1 MSTTYALSGQRV
13 SSLLA
18 PAGPPF
24 ASPTTHDVMFRLR
37 AHPLALAALTV
48 LAACAGSDGT
58 PARLAIVDSRDRY
71 DPRSFDP
78 ALSTDVPT
86 GRAVGYVF
94 EGLTRFSPDAQVEPA
109 LASSWTVSSDGR
121 IWRFT
126 LRQNVKFHDGSAFTA
141 PNVIASFARVLD
153 PKTRGGRGWPLFP
166 IAGAR
171 DFAAGNAK
179 TIRGLQVLNDS
190 TIEITLT
197 EPFAIF
203 PKLLAM
209 PVASIVPDSIAADF
223 GEKPVGTG
231 PWKLAE
237 WKHDDFARFV
247 RNETYWGTKPLQDT
261 LIARIIPEP
270 STAVAEFEAG
280 NVDLLYIPEAES
292 RDWEQTEE
300 KKGLL
305 QSAPVLRLWYI
316 AINTTRGPL
325 ADVRV
330 RRAINH
336 AVDTKAILTQLLG
349 GRGTLAAGIIPPAL
363 EGADTT
369 RAPYAHDVARA
380 RQLLAEAGY
389 PNGITIKLWC
399 SQDAT
404 QSRVAQAVQGYLKEA
419 GITAELVQ
427 RESASMRE
435 AARKGEADL
444 VLKDWYADYPDAEN
458 FLYPLLHS
466 SNAGVGGNVSFFKD
480 AGFDSV
486 VTASRR
492 ETDLVARTALY
503 ARADSIAFAQAPM
516 VFLLFYNELY
526 AVQPWLRNWTAP
538 TIFNGQRMIG
548 ARIDR
553 SPP

>member
-1 MSTTYALSGQRV
+1 MPRFCTTAI
-13 SSLLA
+13 
-18 PAGPPF
+18 
-24 ASPTTHDVMFRLR
+24 
-37 AHPLALAALTV
+37 ALAV
-48 LAACAGSDGT
+48 LIGTTACSGGEKT
-58 PARLAIVDSRDRY
+58 PARLAIIDSRDTY

-109 LASSWTVSSDGR
+109 LASSWTVSPDGR

-141 PNVIASFARVLD
+141 KHVVSSFTRVLD

-166 IAGAR
+166 IAGATA
-171 DFAAGNAK
+171 FAAGKASSIAGL
-179 TIRGLQVLNDS
+179 TIENDS
-190 TIEITLT
+190 TVVITLT

-209 PVASIVPDSIAADF
+209 PVASIVPTTTAADF
-223 GEKPVGTG
+223 GEKPLGTG

-237 WKHDDFARFV
+237 WKHDDFVRFV
-247 RNETYWGTKPLQDT
+247 RNEAYWGTKPLADS
-261 LIARIIPEP
+261 LVARIIPEP
-270 STAVAEFEAG
+270 STAVAEFESG
-280 NVDLLYIPEAES
+280 NVDILYIPEAETRS
-292 RDWEQTEE
+292 WEQTDE
-300 KKGLL
+300 KKALL
-305 QSAPVLRLWYI
+305 QAAPVLRLWYV

-336 AVDTKAILTQLLG
+336 AINTKAILTQLLG
-349 GRGTLAAGIIPPAL
+349 GRGRLAAGVIPPAL
-363 EGADTT
+363 DGSDTT
-369 RAPYAHDVARA
+369 RAPYAHDVAKA
-380 RQLLAEAGY
+380 KQLLTDAGF
-389 PNGITIKLWC
+389 PAGITVKLWC

-404 QSRVAQAVQGYLKEA
+404 QSRVAQAIQGYLKEA

-466 SNAGVGGNVSFFKD
+466 ANAGVGGNVSFFKD
-480 AGFDSV
+480 PAFDAV

-492 ETDLVARTALY
+492 ETDTAKRTALY
-503 ARADSIAFAQAPM
+503 AKADSIAFAQAPM

-526 AVQPWLRNWTAP
+526 AVQPWLKNWTAP

-553 SPP
+553 GTP

>member
-1 MSTTYALSGQRV
+1 MINRHTLALS
-13 SSLLA
+13 
-18 PAGPPF
+18 
-24 ASPTTHDVMFRLR
+24 
-37 AHPLALAALTV
+37 LAALT
-48 LAACAGSDGT
+48 LLTACAGGDGT
-58 PARLAIVDSRDRY
+58 PARGAIVDSRDTY

-109 LASSWTVSSDGR
+109 LASSWTVSPDGR

-141 PNVIASFARVLD
+141 KNVLASFTRVLD

-166 IAGAR
+166 IAGATE
-171 DFAAGNAK
+171 FAAGKA
-179 TIRGLQVLNDS
+179 TSISGLRIENDS
-190 TIEITLT
+190 TIVITLS

-209 PVASIVPDSIAADF
+209 PVASIVPTTIGADF

-231 PWKLAE
+231 PWRLAE
-237 WKHDDFARFV
+237 WKHDDFV
-247 RNETYWGTKPLQDT
+247 RYVRYADYWGNKPLQDT
-261 LIARIIPEP
+261 LVARIIPEA
-270 STAVAEFEAG
+270 STAVAEFESG
-280 NVDLLYIPEAES
+280 NVDILYIPEAET

-300 KKGLL
+300 KKALL
-305 QSAPVLRLWYI
+305 QAAPVLRLWYV

-336 AVDTKAILTQLLG
+336 AIDTRAILSQLLG
-349 GRGTLAAGIIPPAL
+349 GRGRLAAGVVPPAL

-369 RAPYAHDVARA
+369 RAPYAHDVAKA
-380 RQLLAEAGY
+380 RQLLADAGF
-389 PNGITIKLWC
+389 PKGITVKLWC

-404 QSRVAQAVQGYLKEA
+404 QSRVAQAIQGYLKDA

-466 SNAGVGGNVSFFKD
+466 ANAGVGGNVSFFKD
-480 AGFDSV
+480 PAFDAV
-486 VTASRR
+486 VSASRR
-492 ETDLVARTALY
+492 ETDLTKRTALY
-503 ARADSIAFAQAPM
+503 ARADSIAHAQAPM

-548 ARIDR
+548 ANIDR
-553 SPP
+553 AAR

>member
-1 MSTTYALSGQRV
+1 MLVSRHRARALLSLA
-13 SSLLA
+13 LLA
-18 PAGPPF
+18 GCSGGNAG
-24 ASPTTHDVMFRLR
+24 VQRR
-37 AHPLALAALTV
+37 
-48 LAACAGSDGT
+48 
-58 PARLAIVDSRDRY
+58 AIVDSRDTY

-109 LASSWTVSSDGR
+109 LASSWTVSPDGR

-126 LRQNVKFHDGSAFTA
+126 LRRNVKFHDGSAFTA
-141 PNVIASFARVLD
+141 QHVVNSFTRVLD

-166 IAGAR
+166 IAGAT
-171 DFAAGNAK
+171 DFAAGKA
-179 TIRGLQVLNDS
+179 TSIRGLRALNDS
-190 TIEITLT
+190 TIEITLA

-209 PVASIVPDSIAADF
+209 PVASIVPSTIPADF

-231 PWKLAE
+231 PWMLQA
-237 WKHDDFARFV
+237 WKHDDFVRFV
-247 RNETYWGTKPLQDT
+247 RNNAYWGDKPLQDT
-261 LIARIIPEP
+261 LVARIIPEP

-280 NVDLLYIPEAES
+280 NVDILYIPEAET
-292 RDWEQTEE
+292 RQWEQTEE
-300 KKGLL
+300 KKALL
-305 QSAPVLRLWYI
+305 QAAPVLRMWYV
-316 AINTTRGPL
+316 AMNTTRGPL
-325 ADVRV
+325 RDVRV

-336 AVDTKAILTQLLG
+336 AIDTKAILTQLLG
-349 GRGTLAAGIIPPAL
+349 GRGRLAAGVIPPAL
-363 EGADTT
+363 DGGDTL

-380 RQLLAEAGY
+380 KALLAQAGF
-389 PNGITIKLWC
+389 PNGITVKLWC

-404 QSRVAQAVQGYLKEA
+404 QSRVAQAIQGYLKDA

-466 SNAGVGGNVSFFKD
+466 ANVGVGGNVSFFRN
-480 AGFDSV
+480 AAYDSV

-492 ETDLVARTALY
+492 ETDITKRTALY
-503 ARADSIAFAQAPM
+503 VRADSIAFDQAPM

-526 AVQPWLRNWTAP
+526 AVQPWLKNWTAP
-538 TIFNGQRMIG
+538 TIFNGQRLIG

-553 SPP
+553 TTP

>member
-1 MSTTYALSGQRV
+1 M
-13 SSLLA
+13 
-18 PAGPPF
+18 PP
-24 ASPTTHDVMFRLR
+24 VR
-37 AHPLALAALTV
+37 ARAVALAALTL
-48 LAACAGSDGT
+48 LAGCGSGENT
-58 PARLAIVDSRDRY
+58 PKRTTIIDSRDTY

-109 LASSWTVSSDGR
+109 LASSWTVSPDGR

-141 PNVIASFARVLD
+141 QHVLKSFTRVLD

-166 IAGAR
+166 IAGATE
-171 DFAAGNAK
+171 FAAGKAAA
-179 TIRGLQVLNDS
+179 IRGVRVENDS

-209 PVASIVPDSIAADF
+209 PVASIVPITVGADF

-231 PWKLAE
+231 PWMLAE
-237 WKHDDFARFV
+237 WKHDDFVRFV
-247 RNETYWGTKPLQDT
+247 RNEQYWGTKPLQDT

-270 STAVAEFEAG
+270 STAVAEFESG
-280 NVDLLYIPEAES
+280 NVDLLYIPEAET
-292 RDWEQTEE
+292 RQWEQTEE
-300 KKGLL
+300 KKVLL
-305 QSAPVLRLWYI
+305 QAAPVLRLWYV

-330 RRAINH
+330 RQAINH
-336 AVDTKAILTQLLG
+336 AIDTKAILTQLLG
-349 GRGTLAAGIIPPAL
+349 GRGRLAAGIIPPAL
-363 EGADTT
+363 DGADTT
-369 RAPYAHDVARA
+369 RKPYAHDVAKA
-380 RQLLAEAGY
+380 RQLLTDAGF
-389 PNGITIKLWC
+389 PKGITVTLWC
-399 SQDAT
+399 SQDVT
-404 QSRVAQAVQGYLKEA
+404 QARVAQAIQGYLKEA

-466 SNAGVGGNVSFFKD
+466 ANTGVGGNVSFFRNAAFD
-480 AGFDSV
+480 AV
-486 VTASRR
+486 VTDARR
-492 ETDLVARTALY
+492 ETDVTRRTALY
-503 ARADSIAFAQAPM
+503 TRADSIAFAQAPM

-526 AVQPWLRNWTAP
+526 AVQPWLKNWTAP

-548 ARIDR
+548 ARIDHGK
-553 SPP
+553 P

>member
-1 MSTTYALSGQRV
+1 MFLRRRLSRSILPLV
-13 SSLLA
+13 ILA
-18 PAGPPF
+18 GCDGAGP
-24 ASPTTHDVMFRLR
+24 AVQR
-37 AHPLALAALTV
+37 
-48 LAACAGSDGT
+48 G
-58 PARLAIVDSRDRY
+58 AIVDSRDTY

-94 EGLTRFSPDAQVEPA
+94 EGLTRFSPEAQVEPA
-109 LASSWTVSSDGR
+109 LASSWTVSPDGR

-126 LRQNVKFHDGSAFTA
+126 LRRNVKFHDGSAFTA
-141 PNVIASFARVLD
+141 KHVVASFQRVLD

-166 IAGAR
+166 IAGAT
-171 DFAAGNAK
+171 DFAAGKAK
-179 TIRGLQVLNDS
+179 SISGLRIADDS
-190 TIEITLT
+190 TVVITLT

-209 PVASIVPDSIAADF
+209 PVASIVPTTIGADF
-223 GEKPVGTG
+223 GEKPLGTG
-231 PWKLAE
+231 PWRLAE
-237 WKHDDFARFV
+237 WRHDDFVRFV
-247 RNETYWGTKPLQDT
+247 RNADYWGPKPLQDT

-270 STAVAEFEAG
+270 STAVAEFESG
-280 NVDLLYIPEAES
+280 NVDLLYIPEPAT
-292 RDWEQTEE
+292 RLWEQTEE
-300 KKGLL
+300 KKALL
-305 QSAPVLRLWYI
+305 QAAPVLRLWYV

-336 AVDTKAILTQLLG
+336 AIDTRAILTQLLG
-349 GRGTLAAGIIPPAL
+349 GRGRLAAGIIPPAL
-363 EGADTT
+363 DGADTT
-369 RAPYAHDVARA
+369 RVPYAHDVARA
-380 RQLLAEAGY
+380 KRLLTEAGF
-389 PNGITIKLWC
+389 PGGITVKLWC

-404 QSRVAQAVQGYLKEA
+404 QSRVAQAIQGYLKEA

-480 AGFDSV
+480 AAFDSV

-492 ETDLVARTALY
+492 ETDVTRRTALY
-503 ARADSIAFAQAPM
+503 QRADSIAFAQAPM

-538 TIFNGQRMIG
+538 VIFNGQRMIG
-548 ARIDR
+548 ANIDR
-553 SPP
+553 STR

>member
-1 MSTTYALSGQRV
+1 MS
-13 SSLLA
+13 
-18 PAGPPF
+18 
-24 ASPTTHDVMFRLR
+24 HLR
-37 AHPLALAALTV
+37 ARAFTLLALTV
-48 LAACAGSDGT
+48 LTACGGSDST
-58 PARLAIVDSRDRY
+58 PKRGAIVDSRDTY

-109 LASSWTVSSDGR
+109 LASSWTVSPDGR

-141 PNVIASFARVLD
+141 QHVVSSFTRVLD

-166 IAGAR
+166 IAGAN
-171 DFAAGNAK
+171 DFAAGKA
-179 TIRGLQVLNDS
+179 TAISGLKVENDS
-190 TIEITLT
+190 TVVITLT

-209 PVASIVPDSIAADF
+209 PVASIVPATTGTDF

-231 PWKLAE
+231 PWKMVE
-237 WKHDDFARFV
+237 WKHDDFVRFV
-247 RNETYWGTKPLQDT
+247 RNDAYWGTKPLEDS

-280 NVDLLYIPEAES
+280 NVDILYIPEAET
-292 RDWEQTEE
+292 RQWEQTEE
-300 KKGLL
+300 KKALL
-305 QSAPVLRLWYI
+305 QAAPVLRLWYV
-316 AINTTRGPL
+316 AINTSRGPL

-336 AVDTKAILTQLLG
+336 AIDSKAILTQLLG
-349 GRGTLAAGIIPPAL
+349 GRGRLAAGIVPPAL
-363 EGADTT
+363 DGSDTT
-369 RAPYAHDVARA
+369 RAPYAHDVAKA
-380 RQLLAEAGY
+380 KQLLRDAGF
-389 PNGITIKLWC
+389 PNGITVKLWC

-404 QSRVAQAVQGYLKEA
+404 QSRVAQAIQGYLKDA

-466 SNAGVGGNVSFFKD
+466 ANAGVGGNVSFFRNP
-480 AGFDSV
+480 AFDSV

-492 ETDLVARTALY
+492 ETDVTKRTALY
-503 ARADSIAFAQAPM
+503 TRADSMAFAEAPM
-516 VFLLFYNELY
+516 VFLWFYNELY
-526 AVQPWLRNWTAP
+526 AVQPWLKNWTAP

-548 ARIDR
+548 ARIDHGT
-553 SPP
+553 P

>member
-1 MSTTYALSGQRV
+1 MLRFRTTPAAAIAFAL
-13 SSLLA
+13 
-18 PAGPPF
+18 
-24 ASPTTHDVMFRLR
+24 
-37 AHPLALAALTV
+37 LT
-48 LAACAGSDGT
+48 ACGGSDTT
-58 PARLAIVDSRDRY
+58 PKRSAIVDSRDTY

-109 LASSWTVSSDGR
+109 LASSWTVSDDGR

-141 PNVIASFARVLD
+141 NHVVASFTRVLD

-166 IAGAR
+166 IQGAT
-171 DFAAGNAK
+171 DFAAGKSNA
-179 TIRGLQVLNDS
+179 ISGLKIENDS
-190 TIEITLT
+190 TVVVTLT

-209 PVASIVPDSIAADF
+209 PVASMVPSTVAPDF

-237 WKHDDFARFV
+237 WKHDDFVRFV
-247 RNETYWGTKPLQDT
+247 RNDAYWGTKPLQDT

-270 STAVAEFEAG
+270 STAVAEFESG
-280 NVDLLYIPEAES
+280 NVDILYIPEAET
-292 RDWEQTEE
+292 RLWEQTDE
-300 KKGLL
+300 KKVLL
-305 QSAPVLRLWYI
+305 QAAPVLRLWYV
-316 AINTTRGPL
+316 AMNTTRGPL
-325 ADVRV
+325 KDVRV

-336 AVDTKAILTQLLG
+336 AIDTRAILTQLLG
-349 GRGTLAAGIIPPAL
+349 GRGRLAAGIVPPAL
-363 EGADTT
+363 DGSDTT
-369 RAPYAHDVARA
+369 RVPYAHDVAKA
-380 RQLLAEAGY
+380 KQLLTDAGF
-389 PNGITIKLWC
+389 PNGISVKLWC

-404 QSRVAQAVQGYLKEA
+404 QSRVAQAIQGYLKEA
-419 GITAELVQ
+419 GVTAELVQ

-435 AARKGEADL
+435 AARKGDADL

-466 SNAGVGGNVSFFKD
+466 ANAGVGGNVSFFRD
-480 AGFDSV
+480 ASFDSV

-492 ETDLVARTALY
+492 ETDITKRTALY
-503 ARADSIAFAQAPM
+503 VRADSIAFAQAPM

-526 AVQPWLRNWTAP
+526 AVQPWLKNWSAP
-538 TIFNGQRMIG
+538 MIFNGQRMIG
-548 ARIDR
+548 ARIDHGT
-553 SPP
+553 P

>member
-1 MSTTYALSGQRV
+1 MLRFTLPSLSAFVLAVATGCADG
-13 SSLLA
+13 A
-18 PAGPPF
+18 PARG
-24 ASPTTHDVMFRLR
+24 
-37 AHPLALAALTV
+37 
-48 LAACAGSDGT
+48 
-58 PARLAIVDSRDRY
+58 AIIDSRDTY

-109 LASSWTVSSDGR
+109 LASSWTVSPDGR

-126 LRQNVKFHDGSAFTA
+126 LRQNVKFHDGTPFTA
-141 PNVIASFARVLD
+141 KHVVASFTRVLD
-153 PKTRGGRGWPLFP
+153 PATRGGRGWPLFP
-166 IAGAR
+166 IAGAV
-171 DFAAGNAK
+171 DFASGKAK
-179 TIRGLQVLNDS
+179 SISGLRIENDS
-190 TIEITLT
+190 TVVITLA

-209 PVASIVPDSIAADF
+209 PVASIVPERLAADF
-223 GEKPVGTG
+223 GEKPIGTG
-231 PWKLAE
+231 PWTLAE
-237 WKHDDFARFV
+237 WKHDDFLRFV
-247 RNETYWGTKPLQDT
+247 RNPAYWGPKPLQDT

-280 NVDLLYIPEAES
+280 NVDILYIPEAET
-292 RDWEQTEE
+292 RAWEQTEE
-300 KKGLL
+300 KKVLL
-305 QSAPVLRLWYI
+305 QSAPVLRLWYV
-316 AINTTRGPL
+316 AMNTTRGPL
-325 ADVRV
+325 SDVRV

-336 AVDTKAILTQLLG
+336 AIDTKALLTQLLG
-349 GRGTLAAGIIPPAL
+349 GRGRLAAGVIPPAL
-363 EGADTT
+363 DGADTT
-369 RAPYAHDVARA
+369 RAPYTHDVAKA
-380 RQLLAEAGY
+380 KQLLAEAGF
-389 PNGITIKLWC
+389 PNGITVRLWC

-404 QSRVAQAVQGYLKEA
+404 QSRVAQAIQGFLKQA

-466 SNAGVGGNVSFFKD
+466 ANAGVGGNVSFFRNPQ
-480 AGFDSV
+480 FDSV

-492 ETDLVARTALY
+492 ETDVTARTALY
-503 ARADSIAFAQAPM
+503 MRADSIAYAQAPM
-516 VFLLFYNELY
+516 VFLFFYNELY

-548 ARIDR
+548 ANIDR
-553 SPP
+553 TAR

>member
-1 MSTTYALSGQRV
+1 MPR
-13 SSLLA
+13 
-18 PAGPPF
+18 F
-24 ASPTTHDVMFRLR
+24 R
-37 AHPLALAALTV
+37 AHSFTLAALA
-48 LAACAGSDGT
+48 LCAACGGGEKTSVRGS
-58 PARLAIVDSRDRY
+58 IVDSRDTY

-94 EGLTRFSPDAQVEPA
+94 EGLTHFSPDAQVEPA
-109 LASSWTVSSDGR
+109 LASSWTVSPDGR

-126 LRQNVKFHDGSAFTA
+126 LRRNVKFHDGSAFTA
-141 PNVIASFARVLD
+141 QHVVSSFTRVLD

-166 IAGAR
+166 IAGATA
-171 DFAAGNAK
+171 FAGGKA
-179 TIRGLQVLNDS
+179 TSISGLKIENDS
-190 TIEITLT
+190 TVVITLT

-209 PVASIVPDSIAADF
+209 PVASIVPATIGPDF
-223 GEKPVGTG
+223 GEKPIGTG
-231 PWKLAE
+231 PWKLAQ
-237 WKHDDFARFV
+237 WKHDDFVRFV
-247 RNETYWGTKPLQDT
+247 RNDAYWGTKPLQDT

-270 STAVAEFEAG
+270 STAVAEFESG
-280 NVDLLYIPEAES
+280 NVDILYLPEAET
-292 RDWEQTEE
+292 RQWEQTEE
-300 KKGLL
+300 KKALL
-305 QSAPVLRLWYI
+305 QAASVLRLWYV

-336 AVDTKAILTQLLG
+336 AIDTKAILAQLLG
-349 GRGTLAAGIIPPAL
+349 GRGRLAAGVIPPAL
-363 EGADTT
+363 DGSDTL
-369 RAPYAHDVARA
+369 RAPYAHDVSTAK
-380 RQLLAEAGY
+380 QLLAEAGF
-389 PNGITIKLWC
+389 PTGITVKLWC

-404 QSRVAQAVQGYLKEA
+404 QSRVAQAIQGYLKEA

-466 SNAGVGGNVSFFKD
+466 ANAGVGGNVSFFKNPV
-480 AGFDSV
+480 FDSV

-492 ETDLVARTALY
+492 ETDVAKRVALY
-503 ARADSIAFAQAPM
+503 TRADSIAFAQAPM

-548 ARIDR
+548 ARIDH
-553 SPP
+553 SAP

>member
-1 MSTTYALSGQRV
+1 M
-13 SSLLA
+13 
-18 PAGPPF
+18 P
-24 ASPTTHDVMFRLR
+24 RLR
-37 AHPLALAALTV
+37 ATALTFIA
-48 LAACAGSDGT
+48 LTLLPACGSSDTT
-58 PARLAIVDSRDRY
+58 PKRAAIVDSRDTY

-109 LASSWTVSSDGR
+109 LASSWTVSPDGR

-141 PNVIASFARVLD
+141 RQVVASFTRVLD

-166 IAGAR
+166 IQGAT
-171 DFAAGNAK
+171 DFAAGRAA
-179 TIRGLQVLNDS
+179 TITGLQIENDS
-190 TIEITLT
+190 TVVITLT

-209 PVASIVPDSIAADF
+209 PVASIVPATIAANF
-223 GEKPVGTG
+223 GERPIGTG
-231 PWKLAE
+231 PWKLAD
-237 WKHDDFARFV
+237 WKHDDFVRFV
-247 RNETYWGTKPLQDT
+247 RNDGYWGTKPLQDT

-270 STAVAEFEAG
+270 STAVAEFESG
-280 NVDLLYIPEAES
+280 NVDILYIPEAET
-292 RDWEQTEE
+292 RQWEQTEE
-300 KKGLL
+300 KKVLL
-305 QSAPVLRLWYI
+305 QAAPVLRLWYV
-316 AINTTRGPL
+316 AMNTTRGPL
-325 ADVRV
+325 KDVRV

-336 AVDTKAILTQLLG
+336 AIDTKAILTQLLG
-349 GRGTLAAGIIPPAL
+349 GRGRLAAGIIPPAL
-363 EGADTT
+363 DGSDTT
-369 RAPYAHDVARA
+369 RAPYAHDVTKAKR
-380 RQLLAEAGY
+380 LLTEAGF
-389 PNGITIKLWC
+389 PNGITVRLWC

-404 QSRVAQAVQGYLKEA
+404 QSRVAQAIQGYLRGA
-419 GITAELVQ
+419 GINAELVQ

-466 SNAGVGGNVSFFKD
+466 ANAGVGGNVSFFND
-480 AGFDSV
+480 ASFDSV

-492 ETDLVARTALY
+492 ETDITRRTALY
-503 ARADSIAFAQAPM
+503 VRADSIAFAQAPM

-526 AVQPWLRNWTAP
+526 AVQPWLKNWTAP

-548 ARIDR
+548 ARIDHGA
-553 SPP
+553 P

>member
-1 MSTTYALSGQRV
+1 MLRFRSHLFP
-13 SSLLA
+13 LLA
-18 PAGPPF
+18 LVVI
-24 ASPTTHDVMFRLR
+24 T
-37 AHPLALAALTV
+37 
-48 LAACAGSDGT
+48 ACSGGESAPKRG
-58 PARLAIVDSRDRY
+58 AIVDSRDTY

-109 LASSWTVSSDGR
+109 LASSWTVSPDGR

-126 LRQNVKFHDGSAFTA
+126 LRQNVKFHDGTAFT
-141 PNVIASFARVLD
+141 PQQVVASFSRVLD

-166 IAGAR
+166 IQGAT
-171 DFAAGNAK
+171 DFAAGKATSISGL
-179 TIRGLQVLNDS
+179 TIENDS
-190 TIEITLT
+190 TIVIKLT

-209 PVASIVPDSIAADF
+209 PVASIVPANIPVNF

-237 WKHDDFARFV
+237 WKHDDFVRFV
-247 RNETYWGTKPLQDT
+247 RNDAYWGTKPLQDT
-261 LIARIIPEP
+261 LIARVIPDA
-270 STAVAEFEAG
+270 STAVAEFESG
-280 NVDLLYIPEAES
+280 NVDILYIPEAET
-292 RDWEQTEE
+292 RQWEQTEE
-300 KKGLL
+300 RKALL
-305 QSAPVLRLWYI
+305 QAAPVLRLWYV
-316 AINTTRGPL
+316 ALNTTRGPL
-325 ADVRV
+325 ADARV

-336 AVDTKAILTQLLG
+336 AIDTRTILTKLLG
-349 GRGTLAAGIIPPAL
+349 GRGRLAAGIIPPAL
-363 EGADTT
+363 DGADTL
-369 RAPYAHDVARA
+369 RAPYAHDVKKAK
-380 RQLLAEAGY
+380 QLLADAGF
-389 PNGITIKLWC
+389 PNGITVKLWC

-404 QSRVAQAVQGYLKEA
+404 QARVAQAIQGYLKEA

-466 SNAGVGGNVSFFKD
+466 ANAGVGGNVSFFRNP
-480 AGFDSV
+480 AFDSV

-492 ETDLVARTALY
+492 ETDVARRTVLY
-503 ARADSIAFAQAPM
+503 QRADSIAFDQAPM
-516 VFLLFYNELY
+516 VFLFFYNELY
-526 AVQPWLRNWTAP
+526 AVQPWLKNWTAP

-553 SPP
+553 SAP

>member
-1 MSTTYALSGQRV
+1 MPPLRRHVPALIAV
-13 SSLLA
+13 I
-18 PAGPPF
+18 F
-24 ASPTTHDVMFRLR
+24 
-37 AHPLALAALTV
+37 
-48 LAACAGSDGT
+48 LAACGGGDSG
-58 PARLAIVDSRDRY
+58 PPRRAIVDSRDTY

-109 LASSWTVSSDGR
+109 LASSWTVSPDGR

-126 LRQNVKFHDGSAFTA
+126 LRQNVKFHDGTAFTA
-141 PNVIASFARVLD
+141 RHVVGSFTRVLD

-166 IAGAR
+166 IAGATE
-171 DFAAGNAK
+171 FAAGTA
-179 TIRGLQVLNDS
+179 TAIRGLRIENDS

-209 PVASIVPDSIAADF
+209 PVASIVPSSVPADF

-237 WKHDDFARFV
+237 WKHDDFVRFV
-247 RNETYWGTKPLQDT
+247 RNETYWGEKPVQDT
-261 LIARIIPEP
+261 LVARIIPEL
-270 STAVAEFEAG
+270 STAVAEFESG
-280 NVDLLYIPEAES
+280 NVDLLYIPEAET
-292 RDWEQTEE
+292 RQWEQTEE

-305 QSAPVLRLWYI
+305 QAAPVLRLWYV
-316 AINTTRGPL
+316 AMNTTRGPL
-325 ADVRV
+325 ADARV

-336 AVDTKAILTQLLG
+336 AIDTRAILTQLLG
-349 GRGTLAAGIIPPAL
+349 GRGRLAAGVIPPAL
-363 EGADTT
+363 EGADTL
-369 RAPYAHDVARA
+369 RAPYAHDVAKARA
-380 RQLLAEAGY
+380 LLTEAGF
-389 PNGITIKLWC
+389 PGGITLRLWC

-404 QSRVAQAVQGYLKEA
+404 QSRVAQAIQGYLKEA

-466 SNAGVGGNVSFFKD
+466 ANAGVGGNVSFFRD
-480 AGFDSV
+480 PAFDSV

-492 ETDLVARTALY
+492 ETDLPRRIALY
-503 ARADSIAFAQAPM
+503 QRADSIAFAQAPM
-516 VFLLFYNELY
+516 VFLFFYNELY
-526 AVQPWLRNWTAP
+526 AVQPWLKNWTAP

-548 ARIDR
+548 TRIDR
-553 SPP
+553 AAP

>member
-1 MSTTYALSGQRV
+1 ML
-13 SSLLA
+13 
-18 PAGPPF
+18 PF
-24 ASPTTHDVMFRLR
+24 RTG
-37 AHPLALAALTV
+37 ALARVARTLIATAL
-48 LAACAGSDGT
+48 LAACGGAGDA
-58 PARLAIVDSRDRY
+58 ARRTAIVDSRDTY

-94 EGLTRFSPDAQVEPA
+94 EGLTRFTPTADVEPA
-109 LASSWTVSSDGR
+109 LASSWTVSQDGR

-126 LRQNVKFHDGSAFTA
+126 LRRNVKFHDGTPFTA
-141 PNVIASFARVLD
+141 QHVVASFQRVLD

-166 IAGAR
+166 IAGAT
-171 DFAAGNAK
+171 DFAAGKAT
-179 TIRGLQVLNDS
+179 TISGLRVANDS

-209 PVASIVPDSIAADF
+209 PVASIVPTTIGADF

-237 WKHDDFARFV
+237 WKHDDAVRFV
-247 RNETYWGTKPLQDT
+247 RNDAYWGTKPVQDT

-270 STAVAEFEAG
+270 STAVAEFESG
-280 NVDLLYIPEAES
+280 NVDILYIPEAET
-292 RDWEQTEE
+292 REWEQVEE
-300 KKGLL
+300 KKALL
-305 QSAPVLRLWYI
+305 QSAPVLRLWYV

-336 AVDTKAILTQLLG
+336 AIDTRAILTQLLG
-349 GRGTLAAGIIPPAL
+349 GRGRLAAGVIPPAL
-363 EGADTT
+363 DGADTT
-369 RAPYAHDVARA
+369 RVPYPHDVAKA
-380 RQLLAEAGY
+380 KALLAAAGF
-389 PNGITIKLWC
+389 PNGITIRLWC

-404 QSRVAQAVQGYLKEA
+404 QSRVAQAIQGYLKEA

-435 AARKGEADL
+435 AARKGETDL

-466 SNAGVGGNVSFFKD
+466 ANAGVGGNVSFFRD
-480 AGFDSV
+480 AAFDSI

-492 ETDLVARTALY
+492 ETDVTKRTALY
-503 ARADSIAFAQAPM
+503 ARADSLAFEQAPM
-516 VFLLFYNELY
+516 VFLLFYSELY
-526 AVQPWLRNWTAP
+526 AVQPWLRDWTAP
-538 TIFNGQRMIG
+538 VIFNGQRMLS

-553 SPP
+553 GTR

>member
-1 MSTTYALSGQRV
+1 MPRFRALS
-13 SSLLA
+13 
-18 PAGPPF
+18 
-24 ASPTTHDVMFRLR
+24 
-37 AHPLALAALTV
+37 LALAALT
-48 LAACAGSDGT
+48 LCAACAGGDTT
-58 PARLAIVDSRDRY
+58 PKRAAIVDGRDTY

-109 LASSWTVSSDGR
+109 LASSWTVSPDGR

-126 LRQNVKFHDGSAFTA
+126 LRQNVKFHDGSVFTA
-141 PNVIASFARVLD
+141 KHVVASFTRVLD

-166 IAGAR
+166 IAGAQ
-171 DFAAGNAK
+171 DFAAGKASSIK
-179 TIRGLQVLNDS
+179 GLRIENDS
-190 TIEITLT
+190 TIEITLA

-209 PVASIVPDSIAADF
+209 PVASIVPTTVAADF

-231 PWKLAE
+231 PWKLSQ
-237 WKHDDFARFV
+237 WKHDDFVRFV
-247 RNETYWGTKPLQDT
+247 RNEAYWGTKPLQDT

-270 STAVAEFEAG
+270 STAVAEFESG
-280 NVDLLYIPEAES
+280 NVDILYIPEAET
-292 RDWEQTEE
+292 RQWEQTEE
-300 KKGLL
+300 KKALL
-305 QSAPVLRLWYI
+305 QAAPVLRLWYV
-316 AINTTRGPL
+316 AINTSRGPL

-336 AVDTKAILTQLLG
+336 AIDSKAILTQLLG
-349 GRGTLAAGIIPPAL
+349 GRGRLAAGIIPPAL
-363 EGADTT
+363 DGSDTT
-369 RAPYAHDVARA
+369 RAPYAHDVAKA
-380 RQLLAEAGY
+380 KQLLADAGF
-389 PNGITIKLWC
+389 PNGITVKLWC

-404 QSRVAQAVQGYLKEA
+404 QSRVAQAIQGYLKDA

-466 SNAGVGGNVSFFKD
+466 ANAGVGGNVSFFKD
-480 AGFDSV
+480 KDFDAV
-486 VTASRR
+486 VSASRR
-492 ETDLVARTALY
+492 ETDTAKRTAMY
-503 ARADSIAFAQAPM
+503 ARGDSIAFAQAPM
-516 VFLLFYNELY
+516 VFLWFYNELY
-526 AVQPWLRNWTAP
+526 AVQPWLKNWTAP

-553 SPP
+553 GTP

>member
-1 MSTTYALSGQRV
+1 MRRVRTPALT
-13 SSLLA
+13 LLA
-18 PAGPPF
+18 LLLGAGCSGGES
-24 ASPTTHDVMFRLR
+24 A
-37 AHPLALAALTV
+37 
-48 LAACAGSDGT
+48 
-58 PARLAIVDSRDRY
+58 PARATIVDSRDTY

-109 LASSWTVSSDGR
+109 LASSWTVSPDGR

-126 LRQNVKFHDGSAFTA
+126 LRQNVKFHDGSRFTA
-141 PNVIASFARVLD
+141 QQVVRSFTRVLD

-166 IAGAR
+166 IAGATEY
-171 DFAAGNAK
+171 AAGKAPS
-179 TIRGLQVLNDS
+179 IRGLRVGNDS
-190 TIEITLT
+190 TIEITLA

-209 PVASIVPDSIAADF
+209 PVASIVPDSVGANF
-223 GEKPVGTG
+223 GEQPVGTG

-237 WKHDDFARFV
+237 WKHDDFVRFV
-247 RNETYWGTKPLQDT
+247 RNDDYWGTKPLQDT

-270 STAVAEFEAG
+270 STAVAEFESG
-280 NVDLLYIPEAES
+280 NVDLLYIPEAET
-292 RDWEQTEE
+292 RQWEQTEE
-300 KKGLL
+300 KKVLL
-305 QSAPVLRLWYI
+305 QAAPVLRLWYV

-330 RRAINH
+330 RQAINH
-336 AVDTKAILTQLLG
+336 AIDTKAILTQLLG
-349 GRGTLAAGIIPPAL
+349 GRGRLAAGIIPPAL
-363 EGADTT
+363 DGADTA

-380 RQLLAEAGY
+380 KQLLREAGF
-389 PNGITIKLWC
+389 PNGLTVSLWC
-399 SQDAT
+399 SQDVT
-404 QSRVAQAVQGYLKEA
+404 QARVAQAIQGYLKEA
-419 GITAELVQ
+419 GITATIVQ

-466 SNAGVGGNVSFFKD
+466 ANAGVGGNVSFFRDPAFDKVVAD
-480 AGFDSV
+480 A
-486 VTASRR
+486 RR
-492 ETDLVARTALY
+492 ETDVTKRTALY
-503 ARADSIAFAQAPM
+503 VRADSIAFAQAPM

-526 AVQPWLRNWTAP
+526 AVQPWLKNWTAP

-553 SPP
+553 TTP

>member
-1 MSTTYALSGQRV
+1 MPRFRALS
-13 SSLLA
+13 SSL
-18 PAGPPF
+18 
-24 ASPTTHDVMFRLR
+24 V
-37 AHPLALAALTV
+37 ALTLV
-48 LAACAGSDGT
+48 MACGGGDGL
-58 PARLAIVDSRDRY
+58 PVRAAIVDSRDTY

-109 LASSWTVSSDGR
+109 LASSWTVSPDGR

-126 LRQNVKFHDGSAFTA
+126 LRQNVKFHDGTPFTA
-141 PNVIASFARVLD
+141 QHVVQSFTRVLD

-166 IAGAR
+166 IAGAAE
-171 DFAAGNAK
+171 FAAGTA
-179 TIRGLQVLNDS
+179 TSISGLRIENDS
-190 TIEITLT
+190 TVVITLT

-209 PVASIVPDSIAADF
+209 PVASIVPLTVPADF

-231 PWKLAE
+231 PWKLAT
-237 WKHDDFARFV
+237 WKHDDFVRFAR
-247 RNETYWGTKPLQDT
+247 NDDYWGTKPLQDT

-270 STAVAEFEAG
+270 STAVAEFESG
-280 NVDLLYIPEAES
+280 NVDLLYIPEAET
-292 RDWEQTEE
+292 REWEQDEA
-300 KKGLL
+300 KKALL
-305 QSAPVLRLWYI
+305 QAAPVLRLWYV

-336 AVDTKAILTQLLG
+336 AIDTRAILTQLLG
-349 GRGTLAAGIIPPAL
+349 GRGRLAAGVIPPAL
-363 EGADTT
+363 DGSDTT

-380 RQLLAEAGY
+380 KQLLAEAGF
-389 PNGITIKLWC
+389 PNGITVKLWS

-404 QSRVAQAVQGYLKEA
+404 QSRVAQAIQGYLTEA

-466 SNAGVGGNVSFFKD
+466 SNAGVGGNVSFFRNPL
-480 AGFDSV
+480 FDSV
-486 VTASRR
+486 VSASRR
-492 ETDLVARTALY
+492 ETDTAKRTALY
-503 ARADSIAFAQAPM
+503 ARADSIAFAEAPM
-516 VFLLFYNELY
+516 VFLFFYNELY
-526 AVQPWLRNWTAP
+526 AVQPWLKNWTPP
-538 TIFNGQRMIG
+538 TIFNGQRMTG
-548 ARIDR
+548 TRIDR
-553 SPP
+553 TTP

>member
-1 MSTTYALSGQRV
+1 M
-13 SSLLA
+13 SSLRHLT
-18 PAGPPF
+18 G
-24 ASPTTHDVMFRLR
+24 SII
-37 AHPLALAALTV
+37 ALAI
-48 LAACAGSDGT
+48 LAGCEGGG
-58 PARLAIVDSRDRY
+58 PAEQRGAIVDSRDTY

-109 LASSWTVSSDGR
+109 LASSWTVSPDGR

-126 LRQNVKFHDGSAFTA
+126 LRQKVKFHDGSVFTA
-141 PNVIASFARVLD
+141 QHVVTSFERVLD

-166 IAGAR
+166 IAGAT
-171 DFAAGNAK
+171 DFAAGKAK
-179 TIRGLQVLNDS
+179 SISGLRIADDS
-190 TIEITLT
+190 TVVVTLT

-209 PVASIVPDSIAADF
+209 PVASIVPTTIGADF

-231 PWKLAE
+231 PWRLAE
-237 WKHDDFARFV
+237 WRHDDFVRFV
-247 RNETYWGTKPLQDT
+247 RNADYWGPKPLQDT

-280 NVDLLYIPEAES
+280 NVDLLYIPEAET
-292 RDWEQTEE
+292 RLWEQTEE
-300 KKGLL
+300 KKALL
-305 QSAPVLRLWYI
+305 QAAPVLRFWYV
-316 AINTTRGPL
+316 AMNTTRGPL

-336 AVDTKAILTQLLG
+336 AIDTRAILTQLLG
-349 GRGTLAAGIIPPAL
+349 GRGRLAAGIIPPAL
-363 EGADTT
+363 DGADTT
-369 RAPYAHDVARA
+369 RVPYTYDVAKA
-380 RQLLAEAGY
+380 KLLLTEAGF
-389 PNGITIKLWC
+389 PNGITVRLWC

-404 QSRVAQAVQGYLKEA
+404 QSRVAQAIQGYLKQA

-466 SNAGVGGNVSFFKD
+466 ANVGVGGNVSFFKD
-480 AGFDSV
+480 ATFDSV

-492 ETDLVARTALY
+492 ETDVTRRTALY
-503 ARADSIAFAQAPM
+503 QRADSIAFAQAPM

-538 TIFNGQRMIG
+538 VIFNGQRMIG
-548 ARIDR
+548 ANIDR
-553 SPP
+553 STR

>member
-1 MSTTYALSGQRV
+1 MLRFRTTPAAAIAFAL
-13 SSLLA
+13 
-18 PAGPPF
+18 
-24 ASPTTHDVMFRLR
+24 
-37 AHPLALAALTV
+37 LT
-48 LAACAGSDGT
+48 ACGGSDKT
-58 PARLAIVDSRDRY
+58 PKRSAIVDSRDTY

-109 LASSWTVSSDGR
+109 LASSWTVSDDGR

-141 PNVIASFARVLD
+141 NHVVASFTRVLD

-166 IAGAR
+166 IQGAT
-171 DFAAGNAK
+171 DFAAGKSNA
-179 TIRGLQVLNDS
+179 ISGLKIENDS
-190 TIEITLT
+190 TVVVTLT

-209 PVASIVPDSIAADF
+209 PVASIVPATVAPDF

-237 WKHDDFARFV
+237 WKHDDFVRFV
-247 RNETYWGTKPLQDT
+247 RNDAYWGTKPLQDT

-270 STAVAEFEAG
+270 STAVAEFESG
-280 NVDLLYIPEAES
+280 NVDILYIPEAET
-292 RDWEQTEE
+292 RQWEQTDE
-300 KKGLL
+300 KKVLL
-305 QSAPVLRLWYI
+305 QAAPVLRLWYV
-316 AINTTRGPL
+316 AMNTTRGPL
-325 ADVRV
+325 KDVRV

-336 AVDTKAILTQLLG
+336 AIDTRAILTQLLG
-349 GRGTLAAGIIPPAL
+349 GRGRLAAGIIPPAL
-363 EGADTT
+363 DGSDTT
-369 RAPYAHDVARA
+369 RVPYAHDVAKA
-380 RQLLAEAGY
+380 KQLLTDAGF
-389 PNGITIKLWC
+389 PNGISVRLWC

-404 QSRVAQAVQGYLKEA
+404 QSRVAQAIQGYLKEA

-435 AARKGEADL
+435 AARKGDADL

-466 SNAGVGGNVSFFKD
+466 ANAGVGGNVSFFRD
-480 AGFDSV
+480 ASFDSV

-492 ETDLVARTALY
+492 ETDITKRTAMY
-503 ARADSIAFAQAPM
+503 VRADSIAFAQAPM

-526 AVQPWLRNWTAP
+526 AVQPWLKNWSAP

-548 ARIDR
+548 ARIDHGT
-553 SPP
+553 P

>member
-1 MSTTYALSGQRV
+1 MR
-13 SSLLA
+13 
-18 PAGPPF
+18 
-24 ASPTTHDVMFRLR
+24 RLR
-37 AHPLALAALTV
+37 ALSFSLAALSLFV
-48 LAACAGSDGT
+48 ACAGGDSAPQRST
-58 PARLAIVDSRDRY
+58 IVDSRDTY

-109 LASSWTVSSDGR
+109 LASSWTVSDDGL

-126 LRQNVKFHDGSAFTA
+126 LRRNVKFHDGTPFTA
-141 PNVIASFARVLD
+141 QRVVASFTRVLD
-153 PKTRGGRGWPLFP
+153 PATRGGRGWPLYP
-166 IAGAR
+166 IAGAKE
-171 DFAAGNAK
+171 FASGKAP
-179 TIRGLQVLNDS
+179 TLRGLRVENDS
-190 TIEITLT
+190 TIEITLS

-209 PVASIVPDSIAADF
+209 PVASIVPDSIAASF
-223 GEKPVGTG
+223 GERPVGTG
-231 PWKLAE
+231 PWKLSE
-237 WKHDDFARFV
+237 WKHDDFVRFV
-247 RNETYWGTKPLQDT
+247 RNEQYWGTKPIEDT
-261 LIARIIPEP
+261 LIARIIPDP
-270 STAVAEFEAG
+270 STAVAEFESG
-280 NVDLLYIPEAES
+280 NVDLLYIPEAET
-292 RDWEQTEE
+292 RQWEQTDE
-300 KKGLL
+300 KKSLL
-305 QSAPVLRLWYI
+305 QAAPVLRLWYV

-336 AVDTKAILTQLLG
+336 AIDTKAILTQLLG
-349 GRGTLAAGIIPPAL
+349 GRGRLAAGVIPPAL
-363 EGADTT
+363 DGADTT
-369 RAPYAHDVARA
+369 RSPYAHDVAKARA
-380 RQLLAEAGY
+380 LLAEAGF
-389 PNGITIKLWC
+389 PSGITVTLWC

-404 QSRVAQAVQGYLKEA
+404 QSRVAQAIQGYLKEA
-419 GITAELVQ
+419 GITATLMQ

-466 SNAGVGGNVSFFKD
+466 ANAGVGGNVSFFKD
-480 AGFDSV
+480 ATFDSV

-492 ETDLVARTALY
+492 ETDITARTALY

-526 AVQPWLRNWTAP
+526 AVQPWLKNWTAP

-553 SPP
+553 STP

>member
-1 MSTTYALSGQRV
+1 MTRSR
-13 SSLLA
+13 SLTLLLCML
-18 PAGPPF
+18 P
-24 ASPTTHDVMFRLR
+24 M
-37 AHPLALAALTV
+37 
-48 LAACAGSDGT
+48 LAACTGGEE
-58 PARLAIVDSRDRY
+58 RLQRRAIVDSRDTY

-141 PNVIASFARVLD
+141 QHVIASFTRVLD

-166 IAGAR
+166 IDGAQE
-171 DFAAGNAK
+171 FAAGKAPA
-179 TIRGLQVLNDS
+179 IRGLRIENDS
-190 TIEITLT
+190 TVEITLA

-209 PVASIVPDSIAADF
+209 PVAAIVPLTVGADF

-231 PWKLAE
+231 PWKLLE
-237 WKHDDFARFV
+237 WRHDDFVRFV
-247 RNETYWGTKPLQDT
+247 RNDAYWGAKPLQDT
-261 LIARIIPEP
+261 LIARIISEP
-270 STAVAEFEAG
+270 STAVAEFDAG
-280 NVDLLYIPEAES
+280 NVDLLYIPEAET
-292 RDWEQTEE
+292 RQWEQTDERRT
-300 KKGLL
+300 LL
-305 QSAPVLRLWYI
+305 QAAPVLRLWYV

-325 ADVRV
+325 SDARV

-336 AVDTKAILTQLLG
+336 AIDREAILAQLLG
-349 GRGTLAAGIIPPAL
+349 GRGRLAAGVIPPAL
-363 EGADTT
+363 DGSDTT
-369 RAPYAHDVARA
+369 RVPYTHDVAKA
-380 RQLLAEAGY
+380 KALLAEAGF
-389 PNGITIKLWC
+389 PAGITVKLWC

-404 QSRVAQAVQGYLKEA
+404 QSRVAQAIQGYLKEA

-435 AARKGEADL
+435 AARKGETDL

-466 SNAGVGGNVSFFKD
+466 ANAGVGGNVSFFKD
-480 AGFDSV
+480 PAFDKL
-486 VTASRR
+486 VTDARR
-492 ETDLVARTALY
+492 ETDVTKRTALY
-503 ARADSIAFAQAPM
+503 VRADSIAFAQAPM

-526 AVQPWLRNWTAP
+526 AVQPWLKHWTAP
-538 TIFNGQRMIG
+538 TIFNGQRMVGTQIV
-548 ARIDR
+548 RNEQ
-553 SPP
+553 

>member
-1 MSTTYALSGQRV
+1 MPRFCTVAIV
-13 SSLLA
+13 
-18 PAGPPF
+18 
-24 ASPTTHDVMFRLR
+24 
-37 AHPLALAALTV
+37 LAALIGTT
-48 LAACAGSDGT
+48 ACGGGEKT
-58 PARLAIVDSRDRY
+58 PARRAIVDSRDRY

-86 GRAVGYVF
+86 GRAVAYVF
-94 EGLTRFSPDAQVEPA
+94 EGLTRFTPDAQVEPA
-109 LASSWTVSSDGR
+109 LASSWTVSPDGR

-141 PNVIASFARVLD
+141 RHVVASFTRVLD

-166 IAGAR
+166 IAGAT
-171 DFAAGNAK
+171 DFAAGKAPSIK
-179 TIRGLQVLNDS
+179 GLAIENDS
-190 TIEITLT
+190 TVVITLT

-209 PVASIVPDSIAADF
+209 PVASIVPASTAADF
-223 GEKPVGTG
+223 GEKPIGTG

-237 WKHDDFARFV
+237 WKHDDFMRFV
-247 RNETYWGTKPLQDT
+247 RNEAYWGTKPIADSLV
-261 LIARIIPEP
+261 ARIIPEP
-270 STAVAEFEAG
+270 STAVAEFESN
-280 NVDLLYIPEAES
+280 NVDILYIPEAET
-292 RDWEQTEE
+292 RQWEQTDE
-300 KKGLL
+300 KKALL
-305 QSAPVLRLWYI
+305 QAAPVLRLWYV

-325 ADVRV
+325 TDVRV

-336 AVDTKAILTQLLG
+336 AIDTKAILTQLLG
-349 GRGTLAAGIIPPAL
+349 GRGRLAAGIIPPAL
-363 EGADTT
+363 DGADTT
-369 RAPYAHDVARA
+369 RAPYAHDISKAK
-380 RQLLAEAGY
+380 QLLAEAGF
-389 PNGITIKLWC
+389 PKGITLKLWC

-404 QSRVAQAVQGYLKEA
+404 QSRVAQAIQGYLKEA
-419 GITAELVQ
+419 GITVELVQ

-466 SNAGVGGNVSFFKD
+466 ANAGVGGNVSFFRD
-480 AGFDSV
+480 AAFDAV

-492 ETDLVARTALY
+492 ETDAARRTTLY

-526 AVQPWLRNWTAP
+526 AVQPWLKNWTAP

-553 SPP
+553 GTP

>member
-1 MSTTYALSGQRV
+1 MRRFRALS
-13 SSLLA
+13 
-18 PAGPPF
+18 
-24 ASPTTHDVMFRLR
+24 
-37 AHPLALAALTV
+37 LAAAMLTL
-48 LAACAGSDGT
+48 LAACASGDAAPQRST
-58 PARLAIVDSRDRY
+58 IVDSRDTY

-94 EGLTRFSPDAQVEPA
+94 EGLTRFSPDAQVAPA
-109 LASSWTVSSDGR
+109 LASSWTVSDDGL

-126 LRQNVKFHDGSAFTA
+126 LRRNVKFHDGTPFTA
-141 PNVIASFARVLD
+141 QQVVASFRRVLD
-153 PKTRGGRGWPLFP
+153 PATRGGRGWPLFP
-166 IAGAR
+166 IAGAKE
-171 DFAAGNAK
+171 FAAGKAAAL
-179 TIRGLQVLNDS
+179 RGLRVENDS
-190 TIEITLT
+190 TIEITLA

-209 PVASIVPDSIAADF
+209 PVASIVPSTIGADF
-223 GEKPVGTG
+223 GERPIGTG

-237 WKHDDFARFV
+237 WKHDDFVRFV
-247 RNETYWGTKPLQDT
+247 RNDQYWGTRPLEDT
-261 LIARIIPEP
+261 LIARIIPDP

-280 NVDLLYIPEAES
+280 TVDLLYIPEAET
-292 RDWEQTEE
+292 RQWEQTDD
-300 KKGLL
+300 KKSLL
-305 QSAPVLRLWYI
+305 QAAPVLRLWYV

-336 AVDTKAILTQLLG
+336 AIDTRSILRQLLG
-349 GRGTLAAGIIPPAL
+349 GRGRLAAGIIPPAL
-363 EGADTT
+363 DGFDST
-369 RAPYAHDVARA
+369 RAPYAHDVAKA
-380 RQLLAEAGY
+380 KQLLADAGF
-389 PNGITIKLWC
+389 PNGITLTLWC

-404 QSRVAQAVQGYLKEA
+404 QSRVAQAVQGYLKQA

-466 SNAGVGGNVSFFKD
+466 ANAGVGGNVSFFRN
-480 AGFDSV
+480 AAFDSV

-492 ETDLVARTALY
+492 ETNVTARAVLY

-526 AVQPWLRNWTAP
+526 AVQPWLKNWTAP

-553 SPP
+553 SAP

>member
-1 MSTTYALSGQRV
+1 MPR
-13 SSLLA
+13 
-18 PAGPPF
+18 
-24 ASPTTHDVMFRLR
+24 FRHLTQFVV
-37 AHPLALAALTV
+37 ALATIT
-48 LAACAGSDGT
+48 ACGDGGGT
-58 PARLAIVDSRDRY
+58 MTRGAIVDSRDTY

-94 EGLTRFSPDAQVEPA
+94 EGLTRFAPDAAVEPA
-109 LASSWTVSSDGR
+109 LASSWTVSPDGR

-126 LRQNVKFHDGSAFTA
+126 LRRNVKFHDGTPFTA
-141 PNVIASFARVLD
+141 QHVIASFQRVLD

-166 IAGAR
+166 IAGAS
-171 DFAAGNAK
+171 DFAAGKA
-179 TIRGLQVLNDS
+179 TAIRGLQIADDS
-190 TIEITLT
+190 TVVITLT
-197 EPFAIF
+197 EPFAIL

-209 PVASIVPDSIAADF
+209 PVASIVPTAIPADF

-231 PWKLAE
+231 PWRLAE
-237 WKHDDFARFV
+237 WRHDDFVRFV
-247 RNETYWGTKPLQDT
+247 RNADYWGTKPLQDT

-280 NVDLLYIPEAES
+280 NVDILYIPEAET
-292 RDWEQTEE
+292 RAWEQAEE
-300 KKGLL
+300 KKALL
-305 QSAPVLRLWYI
+305 QSAPVLRLWYV

-336 AVDTKAILTQLLG
+336 AIDTKTILAQLLG
-349 GRGTLAAGIIPPAL
+349 GRGRLAAGVIPPAL
-363 EGADTT
+363 DGADTT
-369 RAPYAHDVARA
+369 RAAYAHDVAKA
-380 RQLLAEAGY
+380 KALLAEAGF
-389 PNGITIKLWC
+389 PDGITVKLWC

-404 QSRVAQAVQGYLKEA
+404 QSRVAQAIQGYLKEA

-466 SNAGVGGNVSFFKD
+466 ANAGVGGNVSFFRD
-480 AGFDSV
+480 ATYDGV
-486 VTASRR
+486 VTAARR
-492 ETDLVARTALY
+492 ETDTAARTSLY
-503 ARADSIAFAQAPM
+503 QRADSIAFAQAPM
-516 VFLLFYNELY
+516 VTLFFYNELY

-538 TIFNGQRMIG
+538 VIFNGQRMLG
-548 ARIDR
+548 ANLDR
-553 SPP
+553 QPR

>member
-1 MSTTYALSGQRV
+1 MLR
-13 SSLLA
+13 
-18 PAGPPF
+18 
-24 ASPTTHDVMFRLR
+24 FR
-37 AHPLALAALTV
+37 ALATTAVAVIV
-48 LAACAGSDGT
+48 LSDCSGRDST
-58 PARLAIVDSRDRY
+58 PKRSAIVDSRDTY

-109 LASSWTVSSDGR
+109 LASSWTVSPNGR

-141 PNVIASFARVLD
+141 QRVVSSFTRVLD

-166 IAGAR
+166 IQGAT
-171 DFAAGNAK
+171 DFAAGKASS
-179 TIRGLQVLNDS
+179 ISGLKIENDS
-190 TIEITLT
+190 TVVITLT

-209 PVASIVPDSIAADF
+209 PVASIVPATVAADF
-223 GEKPVGTG
+223 GEKPIGTG
-231 PWKLAE
+231 AWKLVE
-237 WKHDDFARFV
+237 WKHDDFVRFV
-247 RNETYWGTKPLQDT
+247 RNNAYWGARPLQDT

-270 STAVAEFEAG
+270 STAVAEFESG
-280 NVDLLYIPEAES
+280 NVDILYIPEAET
-292 RDWEQTEE
+292 RQWEQTEE
-300 KKGLL
+300 KKALL
-305 QSAPVLRLWYI
+305 QAAPVLRLWYV
-316 AINTTRGPL
+316 AMNTTRGPL

-330 RRAINH
+330 RRAINY
-336 AVDTKAILTQLLG
+336 AIDSKAILTQLLG
-349 GRGTLAAGIIPPAL
+349 GRGRLAAGIIPPAL
-363 EGADTT
+363 DGSDTT
-369 RAPYAHDVARA
+369 RAPYAHDVAKA
-380 RQLLAEAGY
+380 KQLLTEAGF
-389 PNGITIKLWC
+389 PGGIAVKLWC

-404 QSRVAQAVQGYLKEA
+404 QSRVAQAIQGYLKQA

-435 AARKGEADL
+435 AARKGDADL

-466 SNAGVGGNVSFFKD
+466 ANVGVGGNVSFFHN
-480 AGFDSV
+480 AAFDSV
-486 VTASRR
+486 VTASRH
-492 ETDLVARTALY
+492 ETDMTKRTALY

-526 AVQPWLRNWTAP
+526 AVQPWLKNWTAP

-553 SPP
+553 GTP